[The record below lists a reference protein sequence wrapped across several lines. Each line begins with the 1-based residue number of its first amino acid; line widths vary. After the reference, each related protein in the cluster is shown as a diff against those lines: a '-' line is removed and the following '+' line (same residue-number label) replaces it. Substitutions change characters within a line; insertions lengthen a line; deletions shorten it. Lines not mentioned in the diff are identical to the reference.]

1 MPFEEPEMTI
11 AASIILT
18 VPVTSRDHLRGPVS
32 AEVTLVEYGDYAC
45 ARCNQARLVVKQLQ
59 AALGNRLRYV
69 FRNFPMSQLH
79 SNYAAE
85 AAEAAGAQNKF
96 WEMHDVLYDHQSAL
110 SDKHLKVYATWVG
123 LDMERFKE
131 DMAYHTHAVRVR
143 EDALAAK
150 RSGVSDTPAFFIND
164 SRHLGPPDFEALLSG
179 IGEAS

>member
-1 MPFEEPEMTI
+1 
-11 AASIILT
+11 
-18 VPVTSRDHLRGPVS
+18 
-32 AEVTLVEYGDYAC
+32 
-45 ARCNQARLVVKQLQ
+45 
-59 AALGNRLRYV
+59 
-69 FRNFPMSQLH
+69 MSQLH

-131 DMAYHTHAVRVR
+131 DMTYHTHAVRVR
-143 EDALAAK
+143 EDAFAAK